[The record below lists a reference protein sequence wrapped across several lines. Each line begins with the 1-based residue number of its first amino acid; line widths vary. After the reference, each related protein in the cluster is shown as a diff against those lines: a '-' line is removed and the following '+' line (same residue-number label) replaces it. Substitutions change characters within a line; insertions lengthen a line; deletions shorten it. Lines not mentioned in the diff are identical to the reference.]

1 MSSAPSSLEMP
12 GEGEGG
18 VAFSPQKDSASFQ
31 SSAWNCLSGSCLHP
45 SWASAHHPIA
55 TQKAV
60 WASTIYPPSAS
71 GIEPRGSCKGLRL
84 GLEVSRW
91 RIRTFVVPGLRENP
105 HIQRGQSQ
113 FPAPHTDRTGGRQMT
128 GGVLRLH
135 LPWKMLLKGVGISKG
150 KEPLPFLGSQED
162 TSGGARISAGALG
175 RSHLSTLKLC
185 CALSPPAGGRRWGRA
200 THTAHTLCTCS
211 WGDRVSGAHP
221 KAPGDCAP
229 PCAHRAWAVT
239 DHQSW
244 SLRVGPRGA
253 CPASKRMRSPQAI
266 ASSQPGARSAPQ
278 LSRFPG
284 PDAEEFTWR

>member
-1 MSSAPSSLEMP
+1 M
-12 GEGEGG
+12 
-18 VAFSPQKDSASFQ
+18 Q
-31 SSAWNCLSGSCLHP
+31 SRAWNCLSGSCLHP

-60 WASTIYPPSAS
+60 WASTIHPPSAS
-71 GIEPRGSCKGLRL
+71 GIESRGSCKGLRL
-84 GLEVSRW
+84 GLEVSHW
-91 RIRTFVVPGLRENP
+91 RIRTFVVGLRKDP

-150 KEPLPFLGSQED
+150 KEPRPFLGSQED

-200 THTAHTLCTCS
+200 THTARTLCTCS

-221 KAPGDCAP
+221 SAPSDCAP

-253 CPASKRMRSPQAI
+253 LPCLQTHALPEGHRLLPAGRAVSPPALQVSRAGRRGVHL
-266 ASSQPGARSAPQ
+266 AMKHRLLGAGAPVP
-278 LSRFPG
+278 RG
-284 PDAEEFTWR
+284 P